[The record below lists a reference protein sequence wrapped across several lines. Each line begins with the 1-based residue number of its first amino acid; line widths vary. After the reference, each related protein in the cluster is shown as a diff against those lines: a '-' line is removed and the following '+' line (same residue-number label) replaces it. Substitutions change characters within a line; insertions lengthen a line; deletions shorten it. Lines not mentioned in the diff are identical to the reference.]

1 MLDRAG
7 FESVPFRRVDLGGLD
22 RRRDR
27 RSPRS
32 DRRSIF
38 AVVPNSKTS
47 SNPSSRQSS
56 VRVSRRWCSGKGSS
70 VDPFRLNRSS
80 KPQFLLTKS
89 LTYFLSDVPIFFSL
103 NFPCH

>member
-27 RSPRS
+27 RSFRRSPRS

-47 SNPSSRQSS
+47 SGCYVMLCPHGLCPM
-56 VRVSRRWCSGKGSS
+56 W
-70 VDPFRLNRSS
+70 
-80 KPQFLLTKS
+80 QFKR
-89 LTYFLSDVPIFFSL
+89 FW
-103 NFPCH
+103 